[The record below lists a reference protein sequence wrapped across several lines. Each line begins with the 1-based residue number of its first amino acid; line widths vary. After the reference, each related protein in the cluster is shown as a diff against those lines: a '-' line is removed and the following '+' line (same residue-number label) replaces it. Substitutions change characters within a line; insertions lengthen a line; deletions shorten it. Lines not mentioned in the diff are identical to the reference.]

1 MYRENDSD
9 VINARKALEKICEN
23 NTKFT
28 FEQNDDEH
36 DGERYIMQ
44 VTNVR
49 KYMGDS
55 GSIFY
60 YCSNGMEMGVFIS
73 DKVNKLSISSELKD
87 KHDWFWYYK
96 EYQRLHKL
104 LENALLET
112 KNKTK

>member
-1 MYRENDSD
+1 MHRNDDID

-28 FEQNDDEH
+28 FEQDDY
-36 DGERYIMQ
+36 DSVMT

-49 KYMGDS
+49 PLSGDAGIVFS
-55 GSIFY
+55 
-60 YCSNGMEMGVFIS
+60 YCSDGMRMIVAIS
-73 DKVNKLSISSELKD
+73 DKINQCMISSEITEKY
-87 KHDWFWYYK
+87 DWLWYYK

-104 LENALLET
+104 VENTLLET

>member
-1 MYRENDSD
+1 MHRNDDID

-28 FEQNDDEH
+28 FEQDDY
-36 DGERYIMQ
+36 DSVMT

-49 KYMGDS
+49 PLSGDA
-55 GSIFY
+55 GIVFN
-60 YCSNGMEMGVFIS
+60 YCSNGMHMSVAIS
-73 DKVNKLSISSELKD
+73 DKINQIVISIELKE
-87 KHDWFWYYK
+87 KHEWFWYYK

-104 LENALLET
+104 VQNTLLET